1 MFNLLIL
8 NFLTDL
14 LKLICQI
21 SFFYFEKKTTFVALD
36 RILQHVKFFD
46 YVDIYGI
53 VYEMRKERIAMV
65 QNEQQYICI
74 HECLLNTLEGKE
86 DLYIEPQLLD
96 NPGFDGELT
105 F

>member
-1 MFNLLIL
+1 
-8 NFLTDL
+8 
-14 LKLICQI
+14 
-21 SFFYFEKKTTFVALD
+21 
-36 RILQHVKFFD
+36 
-46 YVDIYGI
+46 
-53 VYEMRKERIAMV
+53 MV